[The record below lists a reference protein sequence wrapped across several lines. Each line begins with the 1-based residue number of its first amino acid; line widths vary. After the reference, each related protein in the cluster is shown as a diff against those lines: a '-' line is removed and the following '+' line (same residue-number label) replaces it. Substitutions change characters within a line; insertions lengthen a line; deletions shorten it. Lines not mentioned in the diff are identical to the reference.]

1 MKTKDE
7 KIYAVEFMEYTNWEK
22 VCVSSNPGHTD
33 AQYLDFGK
41 ETCLVK
47 ESDLPIFQKYGNG
60 FRSITCVGV
69 LHVPEDVATITVN
82 APDVDKHR
90 ITKDKNLC
98 KDNCMA
104 ADPQQ
109 ITIGDGPY
117 NLFDGDPYSVT
128 LNSVEESNK

>member
-1 MKTKDE
+1 MNTKAE
-7 KIYAVEFMEYTNWEK
+7 KIYAVEFMDYTNWEK

-33 AQYLDFGK
+33 AQYLNVGK
-41 ETCLVK
+41 ETCLVR
-47 ESDLPIFQKYGNG
+47 ESDLPIFQKYGHG

-69 LHVPEDVATITVN
+69 LHVPEYVDTITVN
-82 APDVDKHR
+82 ADDVDKYR

-128 LNSVEESNK
+128 LDSIEKSNK